1 MTVQAHLDSLNQQH
15 DHLEQEISDENHRPQ
30 PDSLKLA
37 ALKREK
43 LRIKEEMERLEH

>member
-1 MTVQAHLDSLNQQH
+1 MTVQSHLDSLNVQH
-15 DHLEQEISDENHRPQ
+15 DHLEQEISNESHRPQ
-30 PDSLKLA
+30 PDSLKLT